1 MIYLKIIDK
10 IKKICYHYIGDKMI
24 KLEDVLKAIDS
35 NSNIEKE
42 VKENIKE
49 LIVIFNRTFPNIDL
63 SNFAKRIMNLKIEK
77 SNKFIN
83 KRVVKY
89 NFKTNILEFNVDEIN
104 KGYDMKH
111 ILMHGILNVISS
123 NDVQTGFNYNDKFL
137 ALNEGYTEILANNIV
152 GNESEISYLDDE
164 VISTNLIATMIGN
177 DVLFESYFNNDT
189 NKLVMA
195 LVNEGVEGY
204 EYN

>member
-1 MIYLKIIDK
+1 
-10 IKKICYHYIGDKMI
+10 MI
-24 KLEDVLKAIDS
+24 KLEDVFRAIDS
-35 NSNIEKE
+35 NNNIDSE

-49 LIVIFNRTFPNIDL
+49 LINIFNSTFPNVDL
-63 SNFAKRIMNLKIEK
+63 SNFTKRIMDLKIEK

-111 ILMHGILNVISS
+111 ILMHGLLNVISS
-123 NDVQTGFNYNDKFL
+123 NDVQTGFNYNDKFK
-137 ALNEGYTEILANNIV
+137 ALNAGYTEILTNNLV
-152 GNESEISYLDDE
+152 GNDGELSYLDDE
-164 VISTNLIATMIGN
+164 VVSTNLIATMIGN

-189 NKLVMA
+189 NKLVSA
-195 LVNEGVEGY
+195 LINEGVEV
-204 EYN
+204 

>member
-1 MIYLKIIDK
+1 MIS
-10 IKKICYHYIGDKMI
+10 
-24 KLEDVLKAIDS
+24 LEDTYTAIDS
-35 NSNIEKE
+35 NNTIDSE

-49 LIVIFNRTFPNIDL
+49 LITVFNKTYPNIDL
-63 SNFAKRIMNLKIEK
+63 SNFAKRIKTLKIEK

-89 NFKTNILEFNVDEIN
+89 NFATNVLEFNTDEIN

-111 ILMHGILNVISS
+111 ILMHGLLNIISS
-123 NDVQTGFNYNDKFL
+123 NDQQSGFNLNDKFV
-137 ALNEGYTEILANNIV
+137 ALNEGYTEILTNNII
-152 GNESEISYLDDE
+152 GNDGDISYLDDE

-189 NKLVMA
+189 NKLVEA
-195 LVNEGVEGY
+195 LINEGVDNNE
-204 EYN
+204 